1 MSVVAE
7 GLNAGLTPWHDGWP
21 TTGSATPF
29 PLPVPRHRGGAPA
42 SRRTHSLSLLLRS
55 FCPVATLPLCVT
67 FRQHV
72 TILFLNYQGYGER
85 HSLSRPP
92 CAPCLGTGFGLWV
105 WRFGDGVSVSFS
117 VLGFGHCVVHYIIDI
132 VTYISYRC
140 KRPTRH
146 TYFEISKN
154 LRLES
159 SRSRMLCA
167 QLTAAHAHGHAVSA
181 CPTPPTHVK
190 SSYRTDRRLRLS
202 LRCPSGSAGSG
213 CYW

>member
-72 TILFLNYQGYGER
+72 TILFLNYQAGYGER
-85 HSLSRPP
+85 HSLSRPPP

-140 KRPTRH
+140 KRPTTTRD
-146 TYFEISKN
+146 TRTLKYQRTSDW
-154 LRLES
+154 R
-159 SRSRMLCA
+159 
-167 QLTAAHAHGHAVSA
+167 AHGHACSVL
-181 CPTPPTHVK
+181 
-190 SSYRTDRRLRLS
+190 SSQLLTRTGT
-202 LRCPSGSAGSG
+202 RCPRVPPHPLTSNRHIVPIGG
-213 CYW
+213 